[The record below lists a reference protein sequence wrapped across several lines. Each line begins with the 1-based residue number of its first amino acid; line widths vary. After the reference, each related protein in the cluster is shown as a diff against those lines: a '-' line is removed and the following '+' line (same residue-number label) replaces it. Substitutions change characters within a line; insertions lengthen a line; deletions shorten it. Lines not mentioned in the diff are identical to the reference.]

1 MAEKNMH
8 YLLFFILFSL
18 NLTALD
24 KPNVVIILTDDL
36 GWGDVSYHGG
46 YIPTPNIDKLAEDG
60 MELNR
65 FYSNPVCSPTR
76 ASLLTG
82 LHIFNHGVVR
92 PFMNPAAEQTGMP
105 PELKIMPQY
114 FKEAGYQTALSGK
127 WHLGTAK
134 EEFWPTNRGFET
146 SYGHMTGG
154 IGYFDHT
161 AAGRLDWHRN
171 ESSLREEG
179 YSTELIANEAINII
193 KNKDQN
199 RPLFL
204 YVAFNAPHTP
214 IEAPLQ
220 SIEKFSYLEDERDR
234 VYAAN
239 VNALDNEIGKIIKA
253 IEDEDLLEET
263 IILFFS
269 DNGPVFDINPIVKV
283 IAPNLINAKGS
294 TAGLSGSKT
303 SALEGGIRV
312 PAVMWWKGVIEKEKS
327 NQFFFIQDVL
337 PTLLTAANIK
347 TSDKD
352 KFDGKDKWS
361 NLLTGKIVP
370 PRNAFIGARVISDE
384 RALFNDVW
392 KLYSAKPVLAPVS
405 PSYKLFNI
413 IEDPFEKNDLS
424 KQRPEIFNAMKK
436 TITSYIE
443 RDVVGDMNPAH
454 AYLHGDD
461 RQGGVELGSPWMD
474 GDYELKSPPSAISSF
489 FIFLWILIQAFK
501 YQLASSVL
509 FIVLIFYAFRKLRQK

>member
-1 MAEKNMH
+1 MR
-8 YLLFFILFSL
+8 YLLFALLTCSINLFS
-18 NLTALD
+18 TD
-24 KPNVVIILTDDL
+24 KPNIIIILTDDL

-46 YIPTPNIDKLAEDG
+46 YIPTPNIDQLAEDG
-60 MELNR
+60 MEMNR

-76 ASLLTG
+76 ASMLTG

-127 WHLGTAK
+127 WHLGMAK

-171 ESSLREEG
+171 GKSLKENG

-193 KNKDQN
+193 QNKDKD

-214 IEAPLQ
+214 IEAPMKN
-220 SIEKFSYLEDERDR
+220 IETFSYLDDKKNQ

-239 VNALDNEIGKIIKA
+239 VNALDFEIGKILDAIKEEG
-253 IEDEDLLEET
+253 ILEDT

-269 DNGPVFDINPIVKV
+269 DNGPVFDIDPIVKV

-294 TAGLSGSKT
+294 TAGLRGSKT

-312 PAVMWWKGVIEKEKS
+312 PAVIWWKGVIEKSKS
-327 NQFFFIQDVL
+327 NQFFFVQDIL
-337 PTLLTAANIK
+337 PTLLSASGIDISSST
-347 TSDKD
+347 
-352 KFDGKDKWS
+352 KFDGKDKWI
-361 NLLTGKIVP
+361 NLKTNSTTP
-370 PRNAFIGARVISDE
+370 PKNAFIGSRVISDE
-384 RALFNDVW
+384 RALFNDEW
-392 KLYSAKPVLAPVS
+392 KLYSSKPQLIPVS
-405 PSYKLFNI
+405 ASYKLFNI
-413 IEDPFEKNDLS
+413 IKDPYEKDDLS
-424 KQRPEIFNAMKK
+424 EVEFEVFETMKK
-436 TITSYIE
+436 TITSFKE

-461 RQGGVELGSPWMD
+461 RQGGSELGSPWLD
-474 GDYELKSPPSAISSF
+474 GDYELNNPPSILSTIFIS
-489 FIFLWILIQAFK
+489 IWILIQAFK
-501 YQLASSVL
+501 YYLLA
-509 FIVLIFYAFRKLRQK
+509 IVLLIFVIFYSLKKLR

>member
-1 MAEKNMH
+1 MH
-8 YLLFFILFSL
+8 YLLIFFLFSL
-18 NLTALD
+18 NLIAVD

-46 YIPTPNIDKLAEDG
+46 HIPTPNIDQLAEDG
-60 MELNR
+60 LELNR

-82 LHIFNHGVVR
+82 MHIFNHGVVR

-127 WHLGTAK
+127 WHLGSAK
-134 EEFWPTNRGFET
+134 EEFWPSNRGFET

-171 ESSLREEG
+171 ESTLREEG
-179 YSTELIANEAINII
+179 YSTVLIANEAINLI
-193 KNKDQN
+193 KNKDES

-220 SIEKFSYLEDERDR
+220 SIEKFSYLEDEKDR

-239 VNALDNEIGKIIKA
+239 VNALDNEIGRIIKA
-253 IEDEDLLEET
+253 IRDQGLLEET

-312 PAVMWWKGVIEKEKS
+312 PAVMWWKGIIEKEKS
-327 NQFFFIQDVL
+327 EQFFFVQDVL

-352 KFDGKDKWS
+352 KFDGLDKWS
-361 NLLTGKIVP
+361 NLLTGQIVS

-413 IEDPFEKNDLS
+413 IEDPFEQNDLS
-424 KQRPEIFNAMKK
+424 REKPEIFNAMKK

-474 GDYELKSPPSAISSF
+474 GGYELKSPPSAISSF

-501 YQLASSVL
+501 YQLTATIL

>member
-1 MAEKNMH
+1 MAS
-8 YLLFFILFSL
+8 F
-18 NLTALD
+18 LT
-24 KPNVVIILTDDL
+24 N
-36 GWGDVSYHGG
+36 S
-46 YIPTPNIDKLAEDG
+46 
-60 MELNR
+60 
-65 FYSNPVCSPTR
+65 
-76 ASLLTG
+76 
-82 LHIFNHGVVR
+82 
-92 PFMNPAAEQTGMP
+92 
-105 PELKIMPQY
+105 
-114 FKEAGYQTALSGK
+114 
-127 WHLGTAK
+127 K

-171 ESSLREEG
+171 ESTLREEG

-220 SIEKFSYLEDERDR
+220 SIEKFSYLEDEKDR

-239 VNALDNEIGKIIKA
+239 VNALDNEIGRIIKA
-253 IEDEDLLEET
+253 IKDEGLLEET

-312 PAVMWWKGVIEKEKS
+312 PAVMWWKGIIEKEKS
-327 NQFFFIQDVL
+327 DQFFFIQDVL

-352 KFDGKDKWS
+352 KFDGEDKWS
-361 NLLTGKIVP
+361 NLLTGQIVP

-384 RALFNDVW
+384 RALFNDVQEN
-392 KLYSAKPVLAPVS
+392 LYSLALL
-405 PSYKLFNI
+405 KTLF
-413 IEDPFEKNDLS
+413 
-424 KQRPEIFNAMKK
+424 
-436 TITSYIE
+436 
-443 RDVVGDMNPAH
+443 
-454 AYLHGDD
+454 
-461 RQGGVELGSPWMD
+461 
-474 GDYELKSPPSAISSF
+474 
-489 FIFLWILIQAFK
+489 
-501 YQLASSVL
+501 
-509 FIVLIFYAFRKLRQK
+509 

>member
-1 MAEKNMH
+1 MRYFLIA
-8 YLLFFILFSL
+8 LSLFSL
-18 NLTALD
+18 SIFSLE
-24 KPNVVIILTDDL
+24 KPNVIIILTDDL

-46 YIPTPNIDKLAEDG
+46 YIPTPNIDKLAQDG
-60 MELNR
+60 MEMNR

-127 WHLGTAK
+127 WHLGMAK
-134 EEFWPTNRGFET
+134 EEFWPTNRGFDT

-171 ESSLREEG
+171 EESLEEEG

-193 KNKDQN
+193 ENKDKD

-214 IEAPLQ
+214 IEAP
-220 SIEKFSYLEDERDR
+220 IENIETFSYLADKKDQ

-239 VNALDNEIGKIIKA
+239 VNALDFEIGKILKA
-253 IEDEDLLEET
+253 IEKEGILEET

-269 DNGPVFDINPIVKV
+269 DNGPVFDIDPIVKV

-312 PAVMWWKGVIEKEKS
+312 PAVLWWKGVIENSKS
-327 NQFFFIQDVL
+327 EQFFFVQDIL
-337 PTLLTAANIK
+337 PTLLSASGIEI
-347 TSDKD
+347 SQKD
-352 KFDGKDKWS
+352 NFDGRDKWI
-361 NLLTGKIVP
+361 NLQKNLISP
-370 PRNAFIGARVISDE
+370 PQNAFIGSRVVADE
-384 RALFNDVW
+384 RALFNDEW
-392 KLYSAKPVLAPVS
+392 KLYSSKPQLLPVS
-405 PSYKLFNI
+405 ASYKLFNI

-424 KQRPEIFNAMKK
+424 EAFPKVFEKMKN
-436 TITSYIE
+436 TITSIKE
-443 RDVVGDMNPAH
+443 KDVVGDMNPAH

-461 RQGGVELGSPWMD
+461 RQGGNELGSPWLD
-474 GDYELKSPPSAISSF
+474 GDYELNNPPSAISTI
-489 FIFLWILIQAFK
+489 FISIWILIQAFK
-501 YQLASSVL
+501 YYLLTVGL
-509 FIVLIFYAFRKLRQK
+509 LVFIIYYSIKKLK

>member
-1 MAEKNMH
+1 MRYFLVLM
-8 YLLFFILFSL
+8 LFSL
-18 NLTALD
+18 NLLAVD

-46 YIPTPNIDKLAEDG
+46 HIPTPNIDQLAKDG
-60 MELNR
+60 IELNR
-65 FYSNPVCSPTR
+65 FYSNPICSPTR
-76 ASLLTG
+76 ASLMTG

-114 FKEAGYQTALSGK
+114 FYEAGYQTALSGK

-134 EEFWPTNRGFET
+134 EEFWPTNRGFER

-171 ESSLREEG
+171 ESTLREEG
-179 YSTELIANEAINII
+179 YSTELIAKEAINII

-214 IEAPLQ
+214 IEAPLKD
-220 SIEKFSYLEDERDR
+220 IEKFSYFEDERDQ

-239 VNALDNEIGKIIKA
+239 VNALDNEIGRIIKT
-253 IEDEDLLEET
+253 IKTEGLLEET

-303 SALEGGIRV
+303 SAKEGGIRV
-312 PAVMWWKGVIEKEKS
+312 PAVMWWKGVIENKKS
-327 NQFFFIQDVL
+327 EQFFFVQDLL

-347 TSDKD
+347 TSVTD
-352 KFDGKDKWS
+352 KFDGEDKWS
-361 NLLTGKIVP
+361 NLLTGQIVP
-370 PRNAFIGARVISDE
+370 PKNAFIGARLISDE
-384 RALFNDVW
+384 RALFNDQW
-392 KLYSAKPVLAPVS
+392 KLYSARPVLVPVS
-405 PSYKLFNI
+405 ASYQLFNI
-413 IEDPFEKNDLS
+413 IKDPFEKNDLAE
-424 KQRPEIFNAMKK
+424 KEPEIFNAMKK
-436 TITSYIE
+436 TINAYIE

-474 GDYELKSPPSAISSF
+474 GDYELNNPPSSVASF
-489 FIFLWILIQAFK
+489 FIFLWILVQAFK
-501 YQLASSVL
+501 YQLVATL
-509 FIVLIFYAFRKLRQK
+509 LLIVAIFYAFKKLRQ

>member
-1 MAEKNMH
+1 MGRKNMH
-8 YLLFFILFSL
+8 YLLLFILFSI
-18 NLTALD
+18 NLMSMD

-36 GWGDVSYHGG
+36 GWGDVSYHGSH
-46 YIPTPNIDKLAEDG
+46 IPTPNIDQLAKDG

-127 WHLGTAK
+127 WHLGSAK
-134 EEFWPTNRGFET
+134 EEFWPSNRGFET

-171 ESSLREEG
+171 ESTLREEG
-179 YSTELIANEAINII
+179 YSTVLIANEAINLI
-193 KNKDQN
+193 KNKDQS

-312 PAVMWWKGVIEKEKS
+312 PFIVMGPGIDKKRYSDTPIS
-327 NQFFFIQDVL
+327 FSDLL
-337 PTLLTAANIK
+337 PTIIDIAGNKKLKNNELDGGSIK
-347 TSDKD
+347 GLINDKNNSVTR
-352 KFDGKDKWS
+352 KTKGLIFHVPYE
-361 NLLTGKIVP
+361 NKI
-370 PRNAFIGARVISDE
+370 ALE
-384 RALFNDVW
+384 RAHSAIIIDSF
-392 KLYSAKPVLAPVS
+392 KLIKYHDNGEVNL
-405 PSYKLFNI
+405 YDI
-413 IEDPFEKNDLS
+413 KNDLS
-424 KQRPEIFNAMKK
+424 ESLDLSKISIKGKLINTK
-436 TITSYIE
+436 ITRRLEKLLDDYLTNVQAPKWKPGITWKENPLRIINSY
-443 RDVVGDMNPAH
+443 H
-454 AYLHGDD
+454 
-461 RQGGVELGSPWMD
+461 
-474 GDYELKSPPSAISSF
+474 
-489 FIFLWILIQAFK
+489 
-501 YQLASSVL
+501 
-509 FIVLIFYAFRKLRQK
+509 

>member
-1 MAEKNMH
+1 MMRI
-8 YLLFFILFSL
+8 LLTLSVFFTLNLFS
-18 NLTALD
+18 AD
-24 KPNVVIILTDDL
+24 KPNIVIILTDDL

-46 YIPTPNIDKLAEDG
+46 FIPTPNIDQLAEDG
-60 MELNR
+60 VELNR
-65 FYSNPVCSPTR
+65 FYANPVCSPTR

-127 WHLGTAK
+127 WHLGMAK
-134 EEFWPTNRGFET
+134 EEFWPTNRGFDT
-146 SYGHMTGG
+146 SYGHMSGG

-171 ESSLREEG
+171 GKSLVEEG

-193 KNKDQN
+193 QNKDKD

-214 IEAPLQ
+214 IEAPLKNIK
-220 SIEKFSYLEDERDR
+220 SFAYLDDKKDQ

-239 VNALDNEIGKIIKA
+239 VNALDFEIGKILNA
-253 IEDEDLLEET
+253 IEEEGILNET

-269 DNGPVFDINPIVKV
+269 DNGPVFDIDPIVKV

-294 TAGLSGSKT
+294 TAGLKGSKT

-312 PAVMWWKGVIEKEKS
+312 PAVIWWKGVIEKSKS
-327 NQFFFIQDVL
+327 DQFFFVQDIL
-337 PTLLTAANIK
+337 PTLLSASGISISNNT
-347 TSDKD
+347 
-352 KFDGKDKWS
+352 KFDGKDKWI
-361 NLLTGKIVP
+361 NLTTNTIIP
-370 PRNAFIGARVISDE
+370 PENAFIGSRVISDE
-384 RALFNDVW
+384 RALFNDEW
-392 KLYSAKPVLAPVS
+392 KLYSSKPQLIPVS
-405 PSYKLFNI
+405 ASYKLFNI
-413 IEDPFEKNDLS
+413 IKDPYEKNDLS
-424 KQRPEIFNAMKK
+424 EVKSEVFKKMKK
-436 TITSYIE
+436 TITSYEE

-461 RQGGVELGSPWMD
+461 RQGGTELGSPWLD
-474 GDYELKSPPSAISSF
+474 GNYELNNPPSLIATIFIS
-489 FIFLWILIQAFK
+489 IWILMQAFI
-501 YQLASSVL
+501 YY
-509 FIVLIFYAFRKLRQK
+509 FIAFGVLIFIIFYFVKKLK

>member
-1 MAEKNMH
+1 MR
-8 YLLFFILFSL
+8 YLLFTLLTCSINLFS
-18 NLTALD
+18 TD
-24 KPNVVIILTDDL
+24 KPNIIIILTDDL

-46 YIPTPNIDKLAEDG
+46 YIPTPNIDQLAEDG
-60 MELNR
+60 MEMNR

-76 ASLLTG
+76 ASMLTG

-127 WHLGTAK
+127 WHLGMAK

-171 ESSLREEG
+171 GKSLKEEG

-193 KNKDQN
+193 QNKDKD

-214 IEAPLQ
+214 IEAPMKN
-220 SIEKFSYLEDERDR
+220 IETFSYLDDKKNQ

-239 VNALDNEIGKIIKA
+239 VNALDFEIGKILDAIKEEG
-253 IEDEDLLEET
+253 ILEDT

-269 DNGPVFDINPIVKV
+269 DNGPVFDIDPIVKV

-294 TAGLSGSKT
+294 TAGLRGSKT

-312 PAVMWWKGVIEKEKS
+312 PAVIWWKGVIEKSKS
-327 NQFFFIQDVL
+327 NQFFFVQDIL
-337 PTLLTAANIK
+337 PTLLSASGINISSS
-347 TSDKD
+347 T
-352 KFDGKDKWS
+352 KFDGKDKWI
-361 NLLTGKIVP
+361 NLKTNTTTP
-370 PRNAFIGARVISDE
+370 PKNAFIGSRVISDE
-384 RALFNDVW
+384 RALFNDEW
-392 KLYSAKPVLAPVS
+392 KLYSSKPQLIPVS
-405 PSYKLFNI
+405 ASYKLFNI
-413 IEDPFEKNDLS
+413 IKDPYEKDDLS
-424 KQRPEIFNAMKK
+424 EVEFEVFETMKK
-436 TITSYIE
+436 TITSFKE

-461 RQGGVELGSPWMD
+461 RQGGSELGSPWLD
-474 GDYELKSPPSAISSF
+474 GDYELNNPPSILSTIFIS
-489 FIFLWILIQAFK
+489 IWILIQAFK
-501 YQLASSVL
+501 YYLLA
-509 FIVLIFYAFRKLRQK
+509 IVLLIIIIFYSLKKLR